1 LLQVRAIVCGPLAAA
16 SAAAL
21 DGGVN
26 SSTNCL
32 HRSATADAAATA
44 AAPGLHAVDDIEKHS
59 LFIQLDV
66 LCHFED
72 ESVGW
77 KEMAR

>member
-1 LLQVRAIVCGPLAAA
+1 MRAIVCGPAAA
-16 SAAAL
+16 INPVSV

-26 SSTNCL
+26 SSMHCPRHST
-32 HRSATADAAATA
+32 TAAAAAAAATA
-44 AAPGLHAVDDIEKHS
+44 AAPNLQAVDDIEIHS